1 MTTRFTAPAISMV
14 ALVIAWPAS
23 AAPFANVLTPPSSL
37 ITTVEH
43 DHSDSDG
50 RRDARSDD
58 RRSESDRDD
67 RRSFDRAG
75 RDEDH
80 QEGGEGRRGGKGASF
95 WLRSGDL
102 RLEARCAPGESMRA
116 CVDAALLLLDKAKS
130 AQMQAPTPSVSPPSS
145 SQAR

>member
-23 AAPFANVLTPPSSL
+23 AAPFAHAPTAPSSL
-37 ITTVEH
+37 IATVEH
-43 DHSDSDG
+43 DHSDSDSG
-50 RRDARSDD
+50 RDARSDD

-102 RLEARCAPGESMRA
+102 RLGAHCAPGESMRA

-130 AQMQAPTPSVSPPSS
+130 AQTQTPIPSANTPT

>member
-1 MTTRFTAPAISMV
+1 MTTWFTAPAIGIV
-14 ALVIAWPAS
+14 ALVIVWPAS
-23 AAPFANVLTPPSSL
+23 AAPFANAPTAPSSL
-37 ITTVEH
+37 IATVEH

-75 RDEDH
+75 RDDDR
-80 QEGGEGRRGGKGASF
+80 QGDGEGRRGGRGASF

-102 RLEARCAPGESMRA
+102 RLEARCAPGEAMRA
-116 CVDAALLLLDKAKS
+116 CVDAALMLLDKAKS
-130 AQMQAPTPSVSPPSS
+130 AQTQTPPPTASTPT